1 MAMTARDNHRGPV
14 KMSWGTLQPGFAS
27 LTLSGGHD
35 CLASVAM
42 FAYGDM
48 ETVLQE
54 TGRDLRDYWSQFW
67 AHTRSDHAE
76 TGPT

>member
-1 MAMTARDNHRGPV
+1 MAMNARDDHRGAV

-48 ETVLQE
+48 ETVREE
-54 TGRDLRDYWSQFW
+54 TGRDLRAYWSQFW
-67 AHTRSDHAE
+67 AARL